1 MGAMINGIVLVS
13 GSFWV
18 LFAAMP
24 RLFAPQMPHTQGMFL
39 IALLEVAVNGFAAY
53 KLSGGETLN

>member
-13 GSFWV
+13 CSFWV

-53 KLSGGETLN
+53 KL